1 MKIKYTTTMR
11 FLKISLL
18 LFFVSSFS
26 QTKTHELIDSKL
38 ECHTVITRRVN
49 QRIISSNIEK
59 DTLFIKI
66 QYIENCNN
74 GDILNY
80 SIKKDT
86 ISFNFDFSSKE
97 IADCDCVFTNNLKIK
112 KPKIKKPVFKINN
125 THGIKELKISDN
137 YYLPAEYIIKNNDT
151 LMIFDDNGHEFSRS
165 FYESGKI
172 HSLSINKNSYNERIV
187 YYENGKTKSIRQ
199 SLPDFDHYILRE
211 WDENGKLT
219 KFESTIE
226 IGDITPTHEQ
236 QSNGALLIISK
247 EKKVKEN

>member
-1 MKIKYTTTMR
+1 MR

-38 ECHTVITRRVN
+38 ECHTVITKRVN

-112 KPKIKKPVFKINN
+112 KPKIKNPVFKINN

-151 LMIFDDNGHEFSRS
+151 LMIYDDNGHEFSRS

-187 YYENGKTKSIRQ
+187 YYENGKIKSIRQ
-199 SLPDFDHYILRE
+199 SLPDFDHHILRE
-211 WDENGKLT
+211 WDENGKLIN
-219 KFESTIE
+219 FERTNE
-226 IGDITPTHEQ
+226 IGNIRLTEEQ
-236 QSNGALLIISK
+236 QNKDAILIISRGK
-247 EKKVKEN
+247 NVKQN